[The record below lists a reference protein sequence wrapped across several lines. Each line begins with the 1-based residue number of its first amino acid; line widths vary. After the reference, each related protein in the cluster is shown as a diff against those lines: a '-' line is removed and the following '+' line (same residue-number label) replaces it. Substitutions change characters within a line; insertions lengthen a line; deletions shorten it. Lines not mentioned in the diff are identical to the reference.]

1 MTSREDNES
10 PSFEIVIPPGKSRER
25 LDIFLTHH
33 IENATRSKVQQAIQE
48 GYILV
53 DGRTAKPSHKVTGG
67 EVIRVGFPRTPPP
80 DVTAEDIP
88 LDIVFED
95 DYLIVV
101 NKQAGMVTHPAYANY
116 SGTLVNALLHHSK
129 NRLSKLSQQSQS
141 SDEFSRPGIVHRLDK
156 DTSGL
161 LVIAKDDAT
170 HARLARQF
178 SQRTIDREYWAIVWG
193 TFSTPSSSVIRRGG
207 KTSSG
212 VIEAPLGRSKSD
224 RKKIAVVETGKP
236 AITEYEV
243 LEEFEYLSLVK
254 CKLKTGR
261 THQIRVHMHHIG
273 HPVFGDSTYN
283 GRRISWGGTDGKKKQ
298 AVEHLL
304 SIMKRQALHA
314 KTIGFVHPATGKT
327 LKFETELPK
336 DIVDVLTL
344 LRMRSFPG

>member
-1 MTSREDNES
+1 MTSQKDNVFT
-10 PSFEIVIPPGKSRER
+10 SFEIVIPTGKSRER

-33 IENATRSKVQQAIQE
+33 VENATRSKIQQAIQ
-48 GYILV
+48 GGFILV
-53 DGRTAKPSHKVTGG
+53 DGKPAKPSHKVSGG
-67 EVIRVGFPRTPPP
+67 EIIRVSFPGTPPP

-116 SGTLVNALLHHSK
+116 SGTLVNALLHHSR
-129 NRLSKLSQQSQS
+129 NRLSKLSKESQGAE
-141 SDEFSRPGIVHRLDK
+141 EFPRPGIVHRLDK

-161 LVIAKDDAT
+161 MVIAKDDT
-170 HARLARQF
+170 SHARLAQQF

-193 TFSTPSSSVIRRGG
+193 TFANEKG
-207 KTSSG
+207 KRKKERTIIG
-212 VIEAPLGRSKSD
+212 TIEAPLGRSKSD
-224 RKKIAVVETGKP
+224 RKKIAVIETGKP
-236 AITEYEV
+236 AMTEYEV

-273 HPVFGDSTYN
+273 HPVFGDPTYN
-283 GRRISWGGTDGKKKQ
+283 GRRISWGGTDKEKKQ
-298 AVEHLL
+298 AVECLL

-327 LKFETELPK
+327 LKFESELPK
-336 DIVDVLTL
+336 DISDVLTL
-344 LRMRSFPG
+344 LRMESFPS